1 MFKKLLEYQLG
12 STTISNKGK
21 SYYLFPLGSIVECCY
36 NHEKV
41 WQMME
46 GMLHTLQAMP
56 VILGCS
62 LKVVGIVVVI

>member
-1 MFKKLLEYQLG
+1 M
-12 STTISNKGK
+12 
-21 SYYLFPLGSIVECCY
+21 FPLGSIVECCY

>member
-1 MFKKLLEYQLG
+1 MFKKLLKYQLG
-12 STTISNKGK
+12 YTICNKEGK
-21 SYYLFPLGSIVECCY
+21 SYMFPLGSIVECCY